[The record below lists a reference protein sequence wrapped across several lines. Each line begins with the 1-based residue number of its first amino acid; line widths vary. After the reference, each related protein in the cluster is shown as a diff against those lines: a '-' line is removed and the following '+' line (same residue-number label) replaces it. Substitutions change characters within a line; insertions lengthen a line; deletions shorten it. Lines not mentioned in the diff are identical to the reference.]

1 MKKFSQNRSGDT
13 IVEVI
18 LSFAIFTLVSL
29 GTYGVINISL
39 STTRESLN
47 ISVVRNL
54 VDSQATSLRF
64 IQNAYI
70 TTYSPGS
77 DSDNVPASQWKHL
90 TEYIKSKNPRGN
102 ITDFNSRTITS
113 CPDIPNNSFIMNP
126 KKSSFIEYSDSSMKK
141 SSGVSELVFDESDNM
156 TSYGVWIEADRS
168 STSRPAFIDF
178 YIRACW
184 SGSGSNPNI
193 IGTIVRLYDT
203 E

>member
-1 MKKFSQNRSGDT
+1 M
-13 IVEVI
+13 I

-29 GTYGVINISL
+29 GTYGVINMSL

-47 ISVVRNL
+47 ISIVRNL

-70 TTYSPGS
+70 ATYSPGT
-77 DSDNVPASQWKHL
+77 DSDNEPAKQWKLL
-90 TEYIKSKNPRGN
+90 TDYIKSKNPRGN
-102 ITDFNSRTITS
+102 ITDFNSKTTTS
-113 CPDIPNNSFIMNP
+113 CPDIPNSSFIMNP
-126 KKSSFIEYSDSSMKK
+126 KKSSFIPYSDGFMKK
-141 SSGVSELVFDESDNM
+141 STGVADLVFDESDNM

-168 STSRPAFIDF
+168 STRPAFIDF

-184 SGSGSNPNI
+184 SGSESNPNI

>member
-1 MKKFSQNRSGDT
+1 LKKFSKNRSGDT

-18 LSFAIFTLVSL
+18 LSFAIFSLVCM
-29 GTYGVINISL
+29 GTYGVINMSL
-39 STTRESLN
+39 SSTRESLN

-70 TTYSPGS
+70 ATYSPGS
-77 DSDNVPASQWKHL
+77 DSDNEPASQWKLL
-90 TEYIKSKNPRGN
+90 TDYIKTRNPGGD
-102 ITDFNSRTITS
+102 IIDFGAQTNTN

-126 KKSSFIEYSDSSMKK
+126 KKSSFIPYSDSSMKK
-141 SSGVSELVFDESDNM
+141 SSGVADLVFDGSDNM

-168 STSRPAFIDF
+168 STSPAFIDF

-184 SGSGSNPNI
+184 IGSGSNPSI